1 MFQLSFNRVLKT
13 QLEAKEAIE
22 NLSEGLER
30 MKALSEYAGKQ
41 QAEAADML
49 QNVEFYI
56 KNRISMERFKSHER
70 CTHAFSCS

>member
-56 KNRISMERFKSHER
+56 KK
-70 CTHAFSCS
+70 